1 MGEHYCFP
9 NGLQGME
16 SQVTVTESRVS
27 QFWSTYQEKKAK
39 LIRVTAEPVSM
50 EPPAG

>member
-16 SQVTVTESRVS
+16 SQITVIESHVS
-27 QFWSTYQEKKAK
+27 QFWSAYQEKKAK
-39 LIRVTAEPVSM
+39 LIGVTAEPVSI
-50 EPPAG
+50 EPLPG